1 MAFFNFLVTVSV
13 KTKAH
18 VQIRVI
24 NSCLDPTDLDPTDLD
39 PTDLDPTDLDP
50 QQWN

>member
-1 MAFFNFLVTVSV
+1 MTFFNFLVTVSV